1 MANTDPRYYYFN
13 KTLSFSDT
21 GDWYMKGNIECNG
34 VRYDQIR
41 FSSNFVVYES
51 FDNEGMPDVTTE
63 VYNNGKW
70 VNEIYRYVYVPDI
83 TGGDVP
89 NRILNNAIEST
100 SPVIYKGTFTMK
112 PAVSFSTAYTYN
124 FTFSSGGTGYN
135 EIKTLSSGA
144 VYYYYASGNSD
155 RAYSTH
161 SGWAKSDYRYIS
173 LSGTNSNVC
182 TQPAYTAFM
191 ANVDSFS
198 TIDEPTTYTI
208 EKGTYAATT
217 DARYYYINKT
227 VNLPSIAKG
236 SSFSFS
242 SCGQNFNYIRF
253 SATNGLQYMTNG
265 SSSSETETVVVYTSS
280 DGWINELY
288 RYIYVSNITGQD
300 TPSYLLSNALER
312 IAPILYTGTYT
323 WKNEPTDPY
332 KNILQSNFNITS
344 NGKNYIGINI
354 YGSLDFRY
362 VIAEGNEQ
370 FVYSFEGHDWGTEAF
385 KTFAVE
391 SDALVSAEF
400 YNFLMKN
407 ILNYEGETSYTIE
420 AGTYQARD
428 VLTSVPFPME
438 HFAFSSN
445 GTANIGMEGV
455 ASTYYTLRYY
465 QTEDD
470 YRNAYGQGGWLNQNL
485 KMITV
490 NSSQNVGETFY
501 NWFNANFQKEE
512 DLIEKELTTVD
523 GITLLTSGKYCDKDI
538 KVTPANPENIVA
550 GNIRSGVQILGVTGN
565 YAGEGVTLQ
574 EKTVTPTKSVQ
585 NITPDTNYDGLSKV
599 TVNAIPAEYITP
611 AGTLSITTNG
621 TKDVTQYA
629 NVNVSIPQTGTI
641 RGVWEFQKDG
651 FTMDSVDCDVN
662 FTSNGN
668 QFTSLHNSFDGN
680 ETTMKYDTTTVWS
693 DASGVG
699 WVNESYRTVDFGT
712 EFQTVPKSFIDFI
725 TDFAQ
730 PITPTPVLQ
739 EKTVAPRKTDQ
750 EILPDEG
757 YDGLNKVTVQSVTL
771 DDLSGTDGTEQ
782 MLNPGTGK
790 IVKGGMA
797 ELYRIQARALNLD
810 SKTVTPTTSQQT
822 VTPSSGKDG
831 LSQVTVNAIE
841 TETKEVTPGTS
852 EQIITPTTG
861 KYLTSVTVGAIQTE
875 TKSATPTK
883 STQTVTPASGK
894 FLSSVTVNPIPS
906 NYIIP
911 TGTKE
916 ITENGTADVTQFAN
930 VNVNVPSPNATVT
943 ENDDGTV
950 DIAITNL

>member
-1 MANTDPRYYYFN
+1 M
-13 KTLSFSDT
+13 
-21 GDWYMKGNIECNG
+21 
-34 VRYDQIR
+34 
-41 FSSNFVVYES
+41 
-51 FDNEGMPDVTTE
+51 
-63 VYNNGKW
+63 
-70 VNEIYRYVYVPDI
+70 
-83 TGGDVP
+83 
-89 NRILNNAIEST
+89 
-100 SPVIYKGTFTMK
+100 
-112 PAVSFSTAYTYN
+112 
-124 FTFSSGGTGYN
+124 
-135 EIKTLSSGA
+135 
-144 VYYYYASGNSD
+144 
-155 RAYSTH
+155 
-161 SGWAKSDYRYIS
+161 
-173 LSGTNSNVC
+173 
-182 TQPAYTAFM
+182 
-191 ANVDSFS
+191 
-198 TIDEPTTYTI
+198 
-208 EKGTYAATT
+208 ATT

-300 TPSYLLSNALER
+300 TPSYLLSNAVETA
-312 IAPILYTGTYT
+312 APVLYAGTYT
-323 WKNEPTDPY
+323 WYDSLELWGTPSSYFDM
-332 KNILQSNFNITS
+332 SVEFTS
-344 NGKNYIGINI
+344 NGQKFTAFGAN
-354 YGSLDFRY
+354 STQLRY
-362 VIAEGNEQ
+362 RYPGNKLYTY
-370 FVYSFEGHDWGTEAF
+370 VYSFTTEKWADAAYKKITLGHDTAIVPDF
-385 KTFAVE
+385 FYSILKNFAYF
-391 SDALVSAEF
+391 AT
-400 YNFLMKN
+400 N
-407 ILNYEGETSYTIE
+407 ETPPSTTYTIE
-420 AGTYQARD
+420 AGEYRGIDSPTFPDSNLDQEMTFQANNITYQEMRIRPARNNIIYWD
-428 VLTSVPFPME
+428 EALEYGYTAYNGAWQENSADIYLHENTTV
-438 HFAFSSN
+438 SSN
-445 GTANIGMEGV
+445 
-455 ASTYYTLRYY
+455 
-465 QTEDD
+465 
-470 YRNAYGQGGWLNQNL
+470 
-485 KMITV
+485 
-490 NSSQNVGETFY
+490 FY
-501 NWFNANFQKEE
+501 NWFTANFQKEE

-629 NVNVSIPQTGTI
+629 NVNVNVSAP
-641 RGVWEFQKDG
+641 E
-651 FTMDSVDCDVN
+651 
-662 FTSNGN
+662 
-668 QFTSLHNSFDGN
+668 
-680 ETTMKYDTTTVWS
+680 
-693 DASGVG
+693 
-699 WVNESYRTVDFGT
+699 
-712 EFQTVPKSFIDFI
+712 
-725 TDFAQ
+725 
-730 PITPTPVLQ
+730 PTLQ
-739 EKTVAPRKTDQ
+739 EKTVAPGKTDQ

-883 STQTVTPASGK
+883 STQTITPASGK

>member
-323 WKNEPTDPY
+323 WVNKPSAFTSNSSFYFTFVSDDVDYQQILFTSDGDIEYKDLMDGIEIVYNPENGWGKNEWKEIYINGEVPNVNVTFYNNFLSNIASFSTVNEPT
-332 KNILQSNFNITS
+332 T
-344 NGKNYIGINI
+344 
-354 YGSLDFRY
+354 
-362 VIAEGNEQ
+362 
-370 FVYSFEGHDWGTEAF
+370 
-385 KTFAVE
+385 
-391 SDALVSAEF
+391 
-400 YNFLMKN
+400 
-407 ILNYEGETSYTIE
+407 YTIE
-420 AGTYQARD
+420 EGEYRGIDSPTFPDSNLDQEMTFQANNITYQEIRIRPARNNIIYWD
-428 VLTSVPFPME
+428 KALEYGYTAYNGAWQENSADIYLHENTTV
-438 HFAFSSN
+438 SSN
-445 GTANIGMEGV
+445 
-455 ASTYYTLRYY
+455 
-465 QTEDD
+465 
-470 YRNAYGQGGWLNQNL
+470 
-485 KMITV
+485 
-490 NSSQNVGETFY
+490 FY
-501 NWFNANFQKEE
+501 NWFTANFQKEE

-629 NVNVSIPQTGTI
+629 NVNVNVSAP
-641 RGVWEFQKDG
+641 E
-651 FTMDSVDCDVN
+651 
-662 FTSNGN
+662 
-668 QFTSLHNSFDGN
+668 
-680 ETTMKYDTTTVWS
+680 
-693 DASGVG
+693 
-699 WVNESYRTVDFGT
+699 
-712 EFQTVPKSFIDFI
+712 
-725 TDFAQ
+725 
-730 PITPTPVLQ
+730 PTLQ
-739 EKTVAPRKTDQ
+739 EKTVAPGKTDQ

-883 STQTVTPASGK
+883 STQTITPASGK

>member
-1 MANTDPRYYYFN
+1 M
-13 KTLSFSDT
+13 
-21 GDWYMKGNIECNG
+21 
-34 VRYDQIR
+34 
-41 FSSNFVVYES
+41 
-51 FDNEGMPDVTTE
+51 
-63 VYNNGKW
+63 
-70 VNEIYRYVYVPDI
+70 
-83 TGGDVP
+83 
-89 NRILNNAIEST
+89 
-100 SPVIYKGTFTMK
+100 
-112 PAVSFSTAYTYN
+112 
-124 FTFSSGGTGYN
+124 
-135 EIKTLSSGA
+135 
-144 VYYYYASGNSD
+144 
-155 RAYSTH
+155 
-161 SGWAKSDYRYIS
+161 
-173 LSGTNSNVC
+173 
-182 TQPAYTAFM
+182 
-191 ANVDSFS
+191 
-198 TIDEPTTYTI
+198 
-208 EKGTYAATT
+208 ATT

-300 TPSYLLSNALER
+300 TPSYLLSNAVETTT
-312 IAPILYTGTYT
+312 PVLYAGTYT
-323 WKNEPTDPY
+323 WNNSLELWGTPSNYYD
-332 KNILQSNFNITS
+332 ILVEFTS
-344 NGKNYIGINI
+344 NDQKFTAFGAN
-354 YGSLDFRY
+354 STQLRY
-362 VIAEGNEQ
+362 RHSGTKLYTY
-370 FVYSFEGHDWGTEAF
+370 VYSFTTEEWSNAAYKKITLSLDTKITPDFFYSIF
-385 KTFAVE
+385 KNFAYF
-391 SDALVSAEF
+391 AT
-400 YNFLMKN
+400 N
-407 ILNYEGETSYTIE
+407 ETPPSTTYTIE
-420 AGTYQARD
+420 AGEYKGIDSPTFPDSNLDQEMTFQANNITYQEMRIRPARD
-428 VLTSVPFPME
+428 NIIYWDEALEYGYTAYNGAWQENSADIYLHENTTV
-438 HFAFSSN
+438 SSN
-445 GTANIGMEGV
+445 
-455 ASTYYTLRYY
+455 
-465 QTEDD
+465 
-470 YRNAYGQGGWLNQNL
+470 
-485 KMITV
+485 
-490 NSSQNVGETFY
+490 FY
-501 NWFNANFQKEE
+501 NWFTANFQKEE

-574 EKTVTPTKSVQ
+574 EKTVNPTTSVQNVTPDANYDGLSKVIVNAIQTQTKSATPTKEAQNITPNSGKFLSSVSVASIPEEYIIPAGEISITQNGSVSVKNFETANVNVAAPEPALQEKTVTPTKSVQ

-629 NVNVSIPQTGTI
+629 NVNVNVSAP
-641 RGVWEFQKDG
+641 E
-651 FTMDSVDCDVN
+651 
-662 FTSNGN
+662 
-668 QFTSLHNSFDGN
+668 
-680 ETTMKYDTTTVWS
+680 
-693 DASGVG
+693 
-699 WVNESYRTVDFGT
+699 
-712 EFQTVPKSFIDFI
+712 
-725 TDFAQ
+725 
-730 PITPTPVLQ
+730 PTLQ
-739 EKTVAPRKTDQ
+739 EKTVAPGKTDQ

-883 STQTVTPASGK
+883 STQTITPASGK

-950 DIAITNL
+950 DIAINNL

>member
-1 MANTDPRYYYFN
+1 MAPDPTSFYCVFP
-13 KTLSFSDT
+13 TLVNYDFSGSFTCSFSSA
-21 GDWYMKGNIECNG
+21 GKEYGNL
-34 VRYDQIR
+34 RFYDAGI
-41 FSSNFVVYES
+41 VYET
-51 FDNEGMPDVTTE
+51 FDDEGMPLVVDE
-63 VYNNGKW
+63 VYTK
-70 VNEIYRYVYVPDI
+70 E
-83 TGGDVP
+83 
-89 NRILNNAIEST
+89 
-100 SPVIYKGTFTMK
+100 
-112 PAVSFSTAYTYN
+112 
-124 FTFSSGGTGYN
+124 
-135 EIKTLSSGA
+135 
-144 VYYYYASGNSD
+144 
-155 RAYSTH
+155 
-161 SGWAKSDYRYIS
+161 SGW
-173 LSGTNSNVC
+173 
-182 TQPAYTAFM
+182 
-191 ANVDSFS
+191 
-198 TIDEPTTYTI
+198 IDET
-208 EKGTYAATT
+208 
-217 DARYYYINKT
+217 
-227 VNLPSIAKG
+227 
-236 SSFSFS
+236 
-242 SCGQNFNYIRF
+242 
-253 SATNGLQYMTNG
+253 
-265 SSSSETETVVVYTSS
+265 
-280 DGWINELY
+280 Y
-288 RYIYVSNITGQD
+288 RYIYVSNTNNTQIYQTLFGYGNVTTTPEIKDSWQWNETLPYASSSFSEMFFFHSNNKSCEEMRIKDDFDTLYYTPLGAARTLVYQEGTGWVNQSYRIFSPD
-300 TPSYLLSNALER
+300 TSP
-312 IAPILYTGTYT
+312 
-323 WKNEPTDPY
+323 
-332 KNILQSNFNITS
+332 QS
-344 NGKNYIGINI
+344 
-354 YGSLDFRY
+354 
-362 VIAEGNEQ
+362 
-370 FVYSFEGHDWGTEAF
+370 
-385 KTFAVE
+385 
-391 SDALVSAEF
+391 VSSAF
-400 YNFLMKN
+400 YNYLMANAKV
-407 ILNYEGETSYTIE
+407 YVTSE
-420 AGTYQARD
+420 
-428 VLTSVPFPME
+428 
-438 HFAFSSN
+438 
-445 GTANIGMEGV
+445 
-455 ASTYYTLRYY
+455 ST
-465 QTEDD
+465 
-470 YRNAYGQGGWLNQNL
+470 
-485 KMITV
+485 
-490 NSSQNVGETFY
+490 
-501 NWFNANFQKEE
+501 
-512 DLIEKELTTVD
+512 LIEKELTTVD
-523 GITLLTSGKYCDKDI
+523 GITLLTSGKYCEKDI

-611 AGTLSITTNG
+611 EGTLSITTNG

-662 FTSNGN
+662 FTSNGK

-739 EKTVAPRKTDQ
+739 EKTVAPGKTDQ
-750 EILPDEG
+750 EIVPDEG

-883 STQTVTPASGK
+883 STQTITPASGK

>member
-100 SPVIYKGTFTMK
+100 SPVIYKGTYTWNDTIATYGVADISIDFISYHDTSYDMMRFTTTNLRYR
-112 PAVSFSTAYTYN
+112 STVTDITDTIY
-124 FTFSSGGTGYN
+124 TFSSNTWNKINGKNIEIGTDISPSSAFY
-135 EIKTLSSGA
+135 TYLLSNFSSFVSA
-144 VYYYYASGNSD
+144 AE
-155 RAYSTH
+155 
-161 SGWAKSDYRYIS
+161 
-173 LSGTNSNVC
+173 
-182 TQPAYTAFM
+182 PA
-191 ANVDSFS
+191 
-198 TIDEPTTYTI
+198 TYTI
-208 EKGTYAATT
+208 EEGEYKG
-217 DARYYYINKT
+217 INT
-227 VNLPSIAKG
+227 PTFPESDIN
-236 SSFSFS
+236 
-242 SCGQNFNYIRF
+242 QE
-253 SATNGLQYMTNG
+253 MTFQAN
-265 SSSSETETVVVYTSS
+265 
-280 DGWINELY
+280 
-288 RYIYVSNITGQD
+288 NITYQEMRIRPARD
-300 TPSYLLSNALER
+300 NIIYWDEALEYG
-312 IAPILYTGTYT
+312 YTAY
-323 WKNEPTDPY
+323 
-332 KNILQSNFNITS
+332 
-344 NGKNYIGINI
+344 NGAWQENSADI
-354 YGSLDFRY
+354 YLHENTT
-362 VIAEGNEQ
+362 V
-370 FVYSFEGHDWGTEAF
+370 
-385 KTFAVE
+385 
-391 SDALVSAEF
+391 
-400 YNFLMKN
+400 
-407 ILNYEGETSYTIE
+407 
-420 AGTYQARD
+420 
-428 VLTSVPFPME
+428 
-438 HFAFSSN
+438 SSN
-445 GTANIGMEGV
+445 
-455 ASTYYTLRYY
+455 
-465 QTEDD
+465 
-470 YRNAYGQGGWLNQNL
+470 
-485 KMITV
+485 
-490 NSSQNVGETFY
+490 FY
-501 NWFNANFQKEE
+501 NWFTANFQKEE

-574 EKTVTPTKSVQ
+574 EKTVNPTTSVQNVTPDANYDGLSKVIVNAIQTQTKSATPTKEAQNITPDSGKFLSSVSVASIPEEYIIPAGEISITQNGSVSVKNFETANVNVAAPEPALQEKTVTPTKSVQ

-629 NVNVSIPQTGTI
+629 NVNVNVSAP
-641 RGVWEFQKDG
+641 E
-651 FTMDSVDCDVN
+651 
-662 FTSNGN
+662 
-668 QFTSLHNSFDGN
+668 
-680 ETTMKYDTTTVWS
+680 
-693 DASGVG
+693 
-699 WVNESYRTVDFGT
+699 
-712 EFQTVPKSFIDFI
+712 
-725 TDFAQ
+725 
-730 PITPTPVLQ
+730 PTLQ
-739 EKTVAPRKTDQ
+739 EKTVAPGKTDQ

-883 STQTVTPASGK
+883 STQTITPASGK

-950 DIAITNL
+950 DIAINNL

>member
-100 SPVIYKGTFTMK
+100 SPVIYKGTYTWNDTIATYGVADISIDFISYHDTSYDMMKFTTTNLRYR
-112 PAVSFSTAYTYN
+112 STVTDITDTIY
-124 FTFSSGGTGYN
+124 TFSSNTWNNINGKNIEIGTDISPSSAFY
-135 EIKTLSSGA
+135 TYLLSNFSSFVSA
-144 VYYYYASGNSD
+144 AE
-155 RAYSTH
+155 
-161 SGWAKSDYRYIS
+161 
-173 LSGTNSNVC
+173 
-182 TQPAYTAFM
+182 PA
-191 ANVDSFS
+191 
-198 TIDEPTTYTI
+198 TYTI
-208 EKGTYAATT
+208 EEGEYKG
-217 DARYYYINKT
+217 INT
-227 VNLPSIAKG
+227 PTFPESDIN
-236 SSFSFS
+236 
-242 SCGQNFNYIRF
+242 QE
-253 SATNGLQYMTNG
+253 MTFQAN
-265 SSSSETETVVVYTSS
+265 
-280 DGWINELY
+280 
-288 RYIYVSNITGQD
+288 NITYQEMRIRPARD
-300 TPSYLLSNALER
+300 NIIYWDEALEYG
-312 IAPILYTGTYT
+312 YTAY
-323 WKNEPTDPY
+323 
-332 KNILQSNFNITS
+332 
-344 NGKNYIGINI
+344 NGAWQENSADI
-354 YGSLDFRY
+354 YLHENTT
-362 VIAEGNEQ
+362 V
-370 FVYSFEGHDWGTEAF
+370 
-385 KTFAVE
+385 
-391 SDALVSAEF
+391 
-400 YNFLMKN
+400 
-407 ILNYEGETSYTIE
+407 
-420 AGTYQARD
+420 
-428 VLTSVPFPME
+428 
-438 HFAFSSN
+438 SSN
-445 GTANIGMEGV
+445 
-455 ASTYYTLRYY
+455 
-465 QTEDD
+465 
-470 YRNAYGQGGWLNQNL
+470 
-485 KMITV
+485 
-490 NSSQNVGETFY
+490 FY
-501 NWFNANFQKEE
+501 NWFTANFQKEE

-523 GITLLTSGKYCDKDI
+523 GITLLTSGKYCEKDI

-565 YAGEGVTLQ
+565 YAGEGVTLQEKTVNPTTSVQNVTPDANYDGLSKVIVSAIQTQTKSATPTKGAQNITPDSGKFLSSVSVAPIPEEYIIPAGEISITQNGSVSVKNYETANVNVAAPEPALQ

-883 STQTVTPASGK
+883 STQTITPASGK

>member
-112 PAVSFSTAYTYN
+112 PAVSFSATYTYD

-155 RAYSTH
+155 RAYSTS

-208 EKGTYAATT
+208 EAGEYKG
-217 DARYYYINKT
+217 INT
-227 VNLPSIAKG
+227 PT
-236 SSFSFS
+236 FP
-242 SCGQNFNYIRF
+242 
-253 SATNGLQYMTNG
+253 
-265 SSSSETETVVVYTSS
+265 E
-280 DGWINELY
+280 
-288 RYIYVSNITGQD
+288 SNINQEMTFQANNI
-300 TPSYLLSNALER
+300 TYQEMRIRPASNNIIYWDEALEYG
-312 IAPILYTGTYT
+312 YTAY
-323 WKNEPTDPY
+323 
-332 KNILQSNFNITS
+332 
-344 NGKNYIGINI
+344 NGAWQGNSADI
-354 YGSLDFRY
+354 YLHENTT
-362 VIAEGNEQ
+362 V
-370 FVYSFEGHDWGTEAF
+370 
-385 KTFAVE
+385 
-391 SDALVSAEF
+391 
-400 YNFLMKN
+400 
-407 ILNYEGETSYTIE
+407 
-420 AGTYQARD
+420 
-428 VLTSVPFPME
+428 
-438 HFAFSSN
+438 SSN
-445 GTANIGMEGV
+445 
-455 ASTYYTLRYY
+455 
-465 QTEDD
+465 
-470 YRNAYGQGGWLNQNL
+470 
-485 KMITV
+485 
-490 NSSQNVGETFY
+490 FY
-501 NWFNANFQKEE
+501 NWFTANFQKEE

-523 GITLLTSGKYCDKDI
+523 GITLLTSGKYCEKDI

-883 STQTVTPASGK
+883 STQTITPASGK

>member
-100 SPVIYKGTFTMK
+100 SPVIYKGTYTWNDTIVTYGVADISIDFISYHDTSYDMMRFTTTNLRYR
-112 PAVSFSTAYTYN
+112 STVTDITDTIY
-124 FTFSSGGTGYN
+124 TFSSNTWNNINGKN
-135 EIKTLSSGA
+135 IEIGADISPSSA
-144 VYYYYASGNSD
+144 F
-155 RAYSTH
+155 
-161 SGWAKSDYRYIS
+161 
-173 LSGTNSNVC
+173 
-182 TQPAYTAFM
+182 YT
-191 ANVDSFS
+191 
-198 TIDEPTTYTI
+198 
-208 EKGTYAATT
+208 
-217 DARYYYINKT
+217 
-227 VNLPSIAKG
+227 
-236 SSFSFS
+236 
-242 SCGQNFNYIRF
+242 
-253 SATNGLQYMTNG
+253 
-265 SSSSETETVVVYTSS
+265 
-280 DGWINELY
+280 
-288 RYIYVSNITGQD
+288 
-300 TPSYLLSNALER
+300 YLLSNFSSFVPTA
-312 IAPILYTGTYT
+312 
-323 WKNEPTDPY
+323 EPT
-332 KNILQSNFNITS
+332 T
-344 NGKNYIGINI
+344 
-354 YGSLDFRY
+354 
-362 VIAEGNEQ
+362 
-370 FVYSFEGHDWGTEAF
+370 
-385 KTFAVE
+385 
-391 SDALVSAEF
+391 
-400 YNFLMKN
+400 
-407 ILNYEGETSYTIE
+407 YTIE
-420 AGTYQARD
+420 AGTYQAKE
-428 VLTSVPFPME
+428 VLGATSNFTISLNFTSNGRSFSRMNTSGITRAPETTFNYDSTSVYF
-438 HFAFSSN
+438 
-445 GTANIGMEGV
+445 TD
-455 ASTYYTLRYY
+455 TKT
-465 QTEDD
+465 
-470 YRNAYGQGGWLNQNL
+470 WLNNNYRVIEIETTQ
-485 KMITV
+485 TV
-490 NSSQNVGETFY
+490 TDESFY
-501 NWFNANFQKEE
+501 NWFTANYLPKEE
-512 DLIEKELTTVD
+512 DLIEKELTTVE
-523 GITLLTSGKYCDKDI
+523 GIKLLTSGKYCEKDI

-565 YAGEGVTLQ
+565 YAGEGVTLQEKTVNPTTSVQNVTPDANYDGLSKVIVSAIQTQTKSATPTKGAQNITPDSGKFLSSVSVASIPEEYIIPAGEISITQNGSVSVKNFETANVNVAAPEPALQ

-883 STQTVTPASGK
+883 STQTITPASGK

>member
-208 EKGTYAATT
+208 EEGEYRGIDSPTFP
-217 DARYYYINKT
+217 DS
-227 VNLPSIAKG
+227 NLD
-236 SSFSFS
+236 
-242 SCGQNFNYIRF
+242 QE
-253 SATNGLQYMTNG
+253 MTFQAN
-265 SSSSETETVVVYTSS
+265 
-280 DGWINELY
+280 
-288 RYIYVSNITGQD
+288 NITYQEIRIRPARNNIIYWD
-300 TPSYLLSNALER
+300 EALEYG
-312 IAPILYTGTYT
+312 YTAY
-323 WKNEPTDPY
+323 
-332 KNILQSNFNITS
+332 
-344 NGKNYIGINI
+344 NGAWQENSADI
-354 YGSLDFRY
+354 YLHENTT
-362 VIAEGNEQ
+362 V
-370 FVYSFEGHDWGTEAF
+370 
-385 KTFAVE
+385 
-391 SDALVSAEF
+391 
-400 YNFLMKN
+400 
-407 ILNYEGETSYTIE
+407 
-420 AGTYQARD
+420 
-428 VLTSVPFPME
+428 
-438 HFAFSSN
+438 SSN
-445 GTANIGMEGV
+445 
-455 ASTYYTLRYY
+455 
-465 QTEDD
+465 
-470 YRNAYGQGGWLNQNL
+470 
-485 KMITV
+485 
-490 NSSQNVGETFY
+490 FY
-501 NWFNANFQKEE
+501 NWFTANFQKEE

-574 EKTVTPTKSVQ
+574 EKTVNPTTSVQNVTPDANYDGLSKVIVSAIQTQTKSATPTKGAQNITPDSGKFLSSVSVAPIPEEYIIPAGEISITQNGSVSVKNFETANVNVAAPEPALQEKTVTPTKSVQ

-629 NVNVSIPQTGTI
+629 NVNVNVSAP
-641 RGVWEFQKDG
+641 E
-651 FTMDSVDCDVN
+651 
-662 FTSNGN
+662 
-668 QFTSLHNSFDGN
+668 
-680 ETTMKYDTTTVWS
+680 
-693 DASGVG
+693 
-699 WVNESYRTVDFGT
+699 
-712 EFQTVPKSFIDFI
+712 
-725 TDFAQ
+725 
-730 PITPTPVLQ
+730 PTLQ
-739 EKTVAPRKTDQ
+739 EKTVAPGKTDQ

-883 STQTVTPASGK
+883 STQTITPASGK

>member
-100 SPVIYKGTFTMK
+100 SPVMYKGTFTMK
-112 PAVSFSTAYTYN
+112 TAVSFSTAYTYD

-135 EIKTLSSGA
+135 EMKTLSSGA

-155 RAYSTH
+155 RAYSTS

-191 ANVDSFS
+191 TNVDSFS

-208 EKGTYAATT
+208 E
-217 DARYYYINKT
+217 
-227 VNLPSIAKG
+227 
-236 SSFSFS
+236 
-242 SCGQNFNYIRF
+242 
-253 SATNGLQYMTNG
+253 
-265 SSSSETETVVVYTSS
+265 
-280 DGWINELY
+280 
-288 RYIYVSNITGQD
+288 
-300 TPSYLLSNALER
+300 
-312 IAPILYTGTYT
+312 
-323 WKNEPTDPY
+323 
-332 KNILQSNFNITS
+332 
-344 NGKNYIGINI
+344 
-354 YGSLDFRY
+354 
-362 VIAEGNEQ
+362 
-370 FVYSFEGHDWGTEAF
+370 
-385 KTFAVE
+385 
-391 SDALVSAEF
+391 
-400 YNFLMKN
+400 
-407 ILNYEGETSYTIE
+407 
-420 AGTYQARD
+420 AGTYQANEILGATSNFTISLNFTSNGQSFSRMSTSGITRTPD
-428 VLTSVPFPME
+428 TTFNYDSTSVYF
-438 HFAFSSN
+438 
-445 GTANIGMEGV
+445 TD
-455 ASTYYTLRYY
+455 TKT
-465 QTEDD
+465 
-470 YRNAYGQGGWLNQNL
+470 WLNNNYRVIEIETTQ
-485 KMITV
+485 TV
-490 NSSQNVGETFY
+490 TDESFY
-501 NWFNANFQKEE
+501 NWFTANYLPKEE
-512 DLIEKELTTVD
+512 DLIEKELTTVE
-523 GITLLTSGKYCDKDI
+523 GIKLLTAGKYCKKDI

-574 EKTVTPTKSVQ
+574 EKTVNPTTSVQNVTPDANYDGLSKVIVSAIQTQTKSATPTKGAQNITPDSGKFLSSVSVAPIPEEYIIPAGEISITQNGSVSVKNYETANVNVAAPEPALQEKTVTPTKSVQ

-611 AGTLSITTNG
+611 AGTLRITTNG

-641 RGVWEFQKDG
+641 RGVWEFQEDG

-662 FTSNGN
+662 FTSNGK

-693 DASGVG
+693 DASGAG

-739 EKTVAPRKTDQ
+739 EKTVAPGKTDQ

-883 STQTVTPASGK
+883 STQTITPASGK

>member
-1 MANTDPRYYYFN
+1 M
-13 KTLSFSDT
+13 
-21 GDWYMKGNIECNG
+21 
-34 VRYDQIR
+34 
-41 FSSNFVVYES
+41 
-51 FDNEGMPDVTTE
+51 
-63 VYNNGKW
+63 
-70 VNEIYRYVYVPDI
+70 
-83 TGGDVP
+83 
-89 NRILNNAIEST
+89 
-100 SPVIYKGTFTMK
+100 
-112 PAVSFSTAYTYN
+112 
-124 FTFSSGGTGYN
+124 
-135 EIKTLSSGA
+135 
-144 VYYYYASGNSD
+144 
-155 RAYSTH
+155 
-161 SGWAKSDYRYIS
+161 
-173 LSGTNSNVC
+173 
-182 TQPAYTAFM
+182 
-191 ANVDSFS
+191 
-198 TIDEPTTYTI
+198 
-208 EKGTYAATT
+208 ATT

-323 WKNEPTDPY
+323 WVNKPSAFTSNSSFYFTFVSDDVDYQQILFTSDGDIEYKDLMDGIEIVYNPENGWGKNEWKEIYINGEVPNVNVTFYNNFLSNIASFSTVNEPT
-332 KNILQSNFNITS
+332 T
-344 NGKNYIGINI
+344 
-354 YGSLDFRY
+354 
-362 VIAEGNEQ
+362 
-370 FVYSFEGHDWGTEAF
+370 
-385 KTFAVE
+385 
-391 SDALVSAEF
+391 
-400 YNFLMKN
+400 
-407 ILNYEGETSYTIE
+407 YTIE
-420 AGTYQARD
+420 EGEYRGIDSPTFPDSNLDQEMTFQANNITYQEMRIRPARNNIIYWD
-428 VLTSVPFPME
+428 EALEYGYTAYNGAWQENSADIYLHENTTV
-438 HFAFSSN
+438 SSN
-445 GTANIGMEGV
+445 
-455 ASTYYTLRYY
+455 
-465 QTEDD
+465 
-470 YRNAYGQGGWLNQNL
+470 
-485 KMITV
+485 
-490 NSSQNVGETFY
+490 FY
-501 NWFNANFQKEE
+501 NWFTANFQKEE

-574 EKTVTPTKSVQ
+574 EKTVNPTTSVQNVTPDANYDGLSKVTVNAIQTQTKSATPTKEAQNITPDSGKFLSSVSVASIPEEYIIPAGEISITQNGSVSVKNYETANVNVAAPEPALQEKTVTPTKSVQ

-629 NVNVSIPQTGTI
+629 NVNVNVSAP
-641 RGVWEFQKDG
+641 E
-651 FTMDSVDCDVN
+651 
-662 FTSNGN
+662 
-668 QFTSLHNSFDGN
+668 
-680 ETTMKYDTTTVWS
+680 
-693 DASGVG
+693 
-699 WVNESYRTVDFGT
+699 
-712 EFQTVPKSFIDFI
+712 
-725 TDFAQ
+725 
-730 PITPTPVLQ
+730 PTLQ
-739 EKTVAPRKTDQ
+739 EKTVAPGKTDQ

-883 STQTVTPASGK
+883 STQTITPASGK

-950 DIAITNL
+950 DIAINNL

>member
-100 SPVIYKGTFTMK
+100 SPVIYKGTYTWNDTIATYRVADISIDFISYHDTNYDMMKFTITNLQYRNT
-112 PAVSFSTAYTYN
+112 VTDITDTIY
-124 FTFSSGGTGYN
+124 TFSSNTWNNIYGKN
-135 EIKTLSSGA
+135 IEIDTDFSPSSA
-144 VYYYYASGNSD
+144 F
-155 RAYSTH
+155 
-161 SGWAKSDYRYIS
+161 
-173 LSGTNSNVC
+173 
-182 TQPAYTAFM
+182 YT
-191 ANVDSFS
+191 
-198 TIDEPTTYTI
+198 
-208 EKGTYAATT
+208 
-217 DARYYYINKT
+217 
-227 VNLPSIAKG
+227 
-236 SSFSFS
+236 
-242 SCGQNFNYIRF
+242 
-253 SATNGLQYMTNG
+253 
-265 SSSSETETVVVYTSS
+265 
-280 DGWINELY
+280 
-288 RYIYVSNITGQD
+288 
-300 TPSYLLSNALER
+300 YLLSNF
-312 IAPILYTGTYT
+312 
-323 WKNEPTDPY
+323 
-332 KNILQSNFNITS
+332 S
-344 NGKNYIGINI
+344 
-354 YGSLDFRY
+354 
-362 VIAEGNEQ
+362 
-370 FVYSFEGHDWGTEAF
+370 SF
-385 KTFAVE
+385 
-391 SDALVSAEF
+391 VSAAEPA
-400 YNFLMKN
+400 
-407 ILNYEGETSYTIE
+407 TYTIE
-420 AGTYQARD
+420 AGEYKGINTSTFPESDINQEMTFQANNITYQEMRIRPARD
-428 VLTSVPFPME
+428 NIIYWDEALEYGYTAYNGAWQENSADIYLHENTTV
-438 HFAFSSN
+438 SSN
-445 GTANIGMEGV
+445 
-455 ASTYYTLRYY
+455 
-465 QTEDD
+465 
-470 YRNAYGQGGWLNQNL
+470 
-485 KMITV
+485 
-490 NSSQNVGETFY
+490 FY
-501 NWFNANFQKEE
+501 NWFTANFQKE

-538 KVTPANPENIVA
+538 KVTPANPENIIA
-550 GNIRSGVQILGVTGN
+550 GNIRSGVEILGVTGN
-565 YAGEGVTLQ
+565 YAGEGVTLQEKTVNPTTSVQNVTPDANYDGLSKVIVSAIQTQTKSAMPTKGAQNITPDSGKFLSSVSVAPIPEEYIIPAGETSITQNGSVSVKNYETANVNVAAPEPALQ

-883 STQTVTPASGK
+883 STQTITPASGK

>member
-208 EKGTYAATT
+208 EEGEYRGIDSPTFP
-217 DARYYYINKT
+217 DS
-227 VNLPSIAKG
+227 NLD
-236 SSFSFS
+236 
-242 SCGQNFNYIRF
+242 QE
-253 SATNGLQYMTNG
+253 MTFQAN
-265 SSSSETETVVVYTSS
+265 
-280 DGWINELY
+280 
-288 RYIYVSNITGQD
+288 NITYQEIRIRPARNNIIYWD
-300 TPSYLLSNALER
+300 KALEYG
-312 IAPILYTGTYT
+312 YTAY
-323 WKNEPTDPY
+323 
-332 KNILQSNFNITS
+332 
-344 NGKNYIGINI
+344 NGAWQENSADI
-354 YGSLDFRY
+354 YLHENTT
-362 VIAEGNEQ
+362 V
-370 FVYSFEGHDWGTEAF
+370 
-385 KTFAVE
+385 
-391 SDALVSAEF
+391 
-400 YNFLMKN
+400 
-407 ILNYEGETSYTIE
+407 
-420 AGTYQARD
+420 
-428 VLTSVPFPME
+428 
-438 HFAFSSN
+438 SSN
-445 GTANIGMEGV
+445 
-455 ASTYYTLRYY
+455 
-465 QTEDD
+465 
-470 YRNAYGQGGWLNQNL
+470 
-485 KMITV
+485 
-490 NSSQNVGETFY
+490 FY
-501 NWFNANFQKEE
+501 NWFTANFQKEE

-550 GNIRSGVQILGVTGN
+550 GNIRSGVQILGITGN

-629 NVNVSIPQTGTI
+629 NVNVNVSAP
-641 RGVWEFQKDG
+641 E
-651 FTMDSVDCDVN
+651 
-662 FTSNGN
+662 
-668 QFTSLHNSFDGN
+668 
-680 ETTMKYDTTTVWS
+680 
-693 DASGVG
+693 
-699 WVNESYRTVDFGT
+699 
-712 EFQTVPKSFIDFI
+712 
-725 TDFAQ
+725 
-730 PITPTPVLQ
+730 PTLQ
-739 EKTVAPRKTDQ
+739 EKTVAPGKTDQ

-883 STQTVTPASGK
+883 STQTITPASGK

>member
-100 SPVIYKGTFTMK
+100 SPVIYKGTYTWNDTIATYGVADISIDFISYHDTSYDMMKFTITNLQYR
-112 PAVSFSTAYTYN
+112 STVTDITDTIY
-124 FTFSSGGTGYN
+124 TFSSNTWNNINGKNIEIGTDISPSSAFY
-135 EIKTLSSGA
+135 TYLLSNFSSFVSA
-144 VYYYYASGNSD
+144 AE
-155 RAYSTH
+155 
-161 SGWAKSDYRYIS
+161 
-173 LSGTNSNVC
+173 
-182 TQPAYTAFM
+182 PA
-191 ANVDSFS
+191 
-198 TIDEPTTYTI
+198 TYTI
-208 EKGTYAATT
+208 EEGEYKG
-217 DARYYYINKT
+217 INT
-227 VNLPSIAKG
+227 PTFPESDIN
-236 SSFSFS
+236 
-242 SCGQNFNYIRF
+242 QE
-253 SATNGLQYMTNG
+253 MTFQAN
-265 SSSSETETVVVYTSS
+265 
-280 DGWINELY
+280 
-288 RYIYVSNITGQD
+288 NITYQEMRIRPARD
-300 TPSYLLSNALER
+300 NIIYWDEALEYG
-312 IAPILYTGTYT
+312 YTAY
-323 WKNEPTDPY
+323 
-332 KNILQSNFNITS
+332 
-344 NGKNYIGINI
+344 NGAWQENSADI
-354 YGSLDFRY
+354 YLHENTT
-362 VIAEGNEQ
+362 V
-370 FVYSFEGHDWGTEAF
+370 
-385 KTFAVE
+385 
-391 SDALVSAEF
+391 
-400 YNFLMKN
+400 
-407 ILNYEGETSYTIE
+407 
-420 AGTYQARD
+420 
-428 VLTSVPFPME
+428 
-438 HFAFSSN
+438 SSN
-445 GTANIGMEGV
+445 
-455 ASTYYTLRYY
+455 
-465 QTEDD
+465 
-470 YRNAYGQGGWLNQNL
+470 
-485 KMITV
+485 
-490 NSSQNVGETFY
+490 FY
-501 NWFNANFQKEE
+501 NWFTANFQKEE

-550 GNIRSGVQILGVTGN
+550 RNIRSGVQILGVTGN

-611 AGTLSITTNG
+611 AGTLRITTNG

-730 PITPTPVLQ
+730 PITPKPVLQ
-739 EKTVAPRKTDQ
+739 EKTVAPGKTDQ
-750 EILPDEG
+750 EIVPDEG

-883 STQTVTPASGK
+883 STQTITPASGK

>member
-100 SPVIYKGTFTMK
+100 SPVIYKGTYTWNDTIATYGVADISIDFISYHDTSYDMMRFTTTNLRYR
-112 PAVSFSTAYTYN
+112 STVTDITDTIY
-124 FTFSSGGTGYN
+124 TFSSNTWNNINGKNIEIGTDISPSSAFY
-135 EIKTLSSGA
+135 TYLLSNFSSFVSA
-144 VYYYYASGNSD
+144 AE
-155 RAYSTH
+155 
-161 SGWAKSDYRYIS
+161 
-173 LSGTNSNVC
+173 
-182 TQPAYTAFM
+182 PA
-191 ANVDSFS
+191 
-198 TIDEPTTYTI
+198 TYTI
-208 EKGTYAATT
+208 EEGEYKG
-217 DARYYYINKT
+217 INT
-227 VNLPSIAKG
+227 PTFPESDIN
-236 SSFSFS
+236 
-242 SCGQNFNYIRF
+242 QE
-253 SATNGLQYMTNG
+253 MTFQAN
-265 SSSSETETVVVYTSS
+265 
-280 DGWINELY
+280 
-288 RYIYVSNITGQD
+288 NITYQEMRIRPARD
-300 TPSYLLSNALER
+300 NIIYWDEALEYG
-312 IAPILYTGTYT
+312 YTAY
-323 WKNEPTDPY
+323 
-332 KNILQSNFNITS
+332 
-344 NGKNYIGINI
+344 NGAWQENSADI
-354 YGSLDFRY
+354 YLHENTT
-362 VIAEGNEQ
+362 V
-370 FVYSFEGHDWGTEAF
+370 
-385 KTFAVE
+385 
-391 SDALVSAEF
+391 
-400 YNFLMKN
+400 
-407 ILNYEGETSYTIE
+407 
-420 AGTYQARD
+420 
-428 VLTSVPFPME
+428 
-438 HFAFSSN
+438 SSN
-445 GTANIGMEGV
+445 
-455 ASTYYTLRYY
+455 
-465 QTEDD
+465 
-470 YRNAYGQGGWLNQNL
+470 
-485 KMITV
+485 
-490 NSSQNVGETFY
+490 FY
-501 NWFNANFQKEE
+501 NWFTANFQKEE

-574 EKTVTPTKSVQ
+574 EKTVNPTTSVQNVTPDANYDGLSKVIVSAIQTQTKSATPTKGAQNITPDSGKFLSSVSVAPIPEEYIIPAGEISITQNGSVSVKNYETANVNVAAPEPALQEKTVTPTKSVQ

-611 AGTLSITTNG
+611 AGTLRITTNG

-739 EKTVAPRKTDQ
+739 EKTVAPGKTDQ

-883 STQTVTPASGK
+883 STQTITPASGK

>member
-89 NRILNNAIEST
+89 NRILNNAIESN
-100 SPVIYKGTFTMK
+100 SPVIYKGTYTWNDTIATYGVADISIDFISYHDTSYDMMKFTITNLQYR
-112 PAVSFSTAYTYN
+112 STVTDITDTIY
-124 FTFSSGGTGYN
+124 TFSSNTWNNIYGKNIEIGTDFSPSSAFY
-135 EIKTLSSGA
+135 TYLLSNFSSFVSA
-144 VYYYYASGNSD
+144 
-155 RAYSTH
+155 TE
-161 SGWAKSDYRYIS
+161 
-173 LSGTNSNVC
+173 
-182 TQPAYTAFM
+182 PA
-191 ANVDSFS
+191 
-198 TIDEPTTYTI
+198 TYTI
-208 EKGTYAATT
+208 EEGEYKG
-217 DARYYYINKT
+217 INT
-227 VNLPSIAKG
+227 P
-236 SSFSFS
+236 
-242 SCGQNFNYIRF
+242 NFPESDIN
-253 SATNGLQYMTNG
+253 QEMTFQAN
-265 SSSSETETVVVYTSS
+265 
-280 DGWINELY
+280 
-288 RYIYVSNITGQD
+288 NITYQEMRIRPARD
-300 TPSYLLSNALER
+300 NIIYWDEALEYG
-312 IAPILYTGTYT
+312 YTAY
-323 WKNEPTDPY
+323 
-332 KNILQSNFNITS
+332 
-344 NGKNYIGINI
+344 NGAWQENSADI
-354 YGSLDFRY
+354 YLHENTT
-362 VIAEGNEQ
+362 V
-370 FVYSFEGHDWGTEAF
+370 
-385 KTFAVE
+385 
-391 SDALVSAEF
+391 
-400 YNFLMKN
+400 
-407 ILNYEGETSYTIE
+407 
-420 AGTYQARD
+420 
-428 VLTSVPFPME
+428 
-438 HFAFSSN
+438 SSN
-445 GTANIGMEGV
+445 
-455 ASTYYTLRYY
+455 
-465 QTEDD
+465 
-470 YRNAYGQGGWLNQNL
+470 
-485 KMITV
+485 
-490 NSSQNVGETFY
+490 FY
-501 NWFNANFQKEE
+501 NWFTANFQKEE

-574 EKTVTPTKSVQ
+574 EKTVNPTTSVQNVTPDANYDGLSKVIVSAIQTQTKSATPTKGAQNITPDSGKFLSSVSVAPIPEEYIIPAGEISITQNGSVSVKNYETANVNVAAPEPALQEKTVTPTKSVQ

-629 NVNVSIPQTGTI
+629 NVNVNVSAP
-641 RGVWEFQKDG
+641 E
-651 FTMDSVDCDVN
+651 
-662 FTSNGN
+662 
-668 QFTSLHNSFDGN
+668 
-680 ETTMKYDTTTVWS
+680 
-693 DASGVG
+693 
-699 WVNESYRTVDFGT
+699 
-712 EFQTVPKSFIDFI
+712 
-725 TDFAQ
+725 
-730 PITPTPVLQ
+730 PTLQ
-739 EKTVAPRKTDQ
+739 EKTVAPGKTDQ

>member
-1 MANTDPRYYYFN
+1 M
-13 KTLSFSDT
+13 
-21 GDWYMKGNIECNG
+21 
-34 VRYDQIR
+34 
-41 FSSNFVVYES
+41 
-51 FDNEGMPDVTTE
+51 
-63 VYNNGKW
+63 
-70 VNEIYRYVYVPDI
+70 
-83 TGGDVP
+83 
-89 NRILNNAIEST
+89 AIEST
-100 SPVIYKGTFTMK
+100 SPVIYKGTYTWNDTIATYRVADISIDFISYHDTNYDMMKFTITNLQYRNT
-112 PAVSFSTAYTYN
+112 VTDITDTIY
-124 FTFSSGGTGYN
+124 TFSSNTWNNIYGKN
-135 EIKTLSSGA
+135 IEIDTDFSPSSA
-144 VYYYYASGNSD
+144 F
-155 RAYSTH
+155 
-161 SGWAKSDYRYIS
+161 
-173 LSGTNSNVC
+173 
-182 TQPAYTAFM
+182 YT
-191 ANVDSFS
+191 
-198 TIDEPTTYTI
+198 
-208 EKGTYAATT
+208 
-217 DARYYYINKT
+217 
-227 VNLPSIAKG
+227 
-236 SSFSFS
+236 
-242 SCGQNFNYIRF
+242 
-253 SATNGLQYMTNG
+253 
-265 SSSSETETVVVYTSS
+265 
-280 DGWINELY
+280 
-288 RYIYVSNITGQD
+288 
-300 TPSYLLSNALER
+300 YLLSNF
-312 IAPILYTGTYT
+312 
-323 WKNEPTDPY
+323 
-332 KNILQSNFNITS
+332 S
-344 NGKNYIGINI
+344 
-354 YGSLDFRY
+354 
-362 VIAEGNEQ
+362 
-370 FVYSFEGHDWGTEAF
+370 SF
-385 KTFAVE
+385 
-391 SDALVSAEF
+391 VSAAEPA
-400 YNFLMKN
+400 
-407 ILNYEGETSYTIE
+407 TYTIE
-420 AGTYQARD
+420 AGEYKGINTPTFPESDINQEMTFQANNITYQEMRIRPARD
-428 VLTSVPFPME
+428 NIIYWDEALEYGYTAYNGAWQENSADIYLHENTTV
-438 HFAFSSN
+438 SSN
-445 GTANIGMEGV
+445 
-455 ASTYYTLRYY
+455 
-465 QTEDD
+465 
-470 YRNAYGQGGWLNQNL
+470 
-485 KMITV
+485 
-490 NSSQNVGETFY
+490 FY
-501 NWFNANFQKEE
+501 NWFTANFQKEE

-538 KVTPANPENIVA
+538 KVTPANPENIIA
-550 GNIRSGVQILGVTGN
+550 GNIRSGVEILGVTGN
-565 YAGEGVTLQ
+565 YAGEGVTLQEKTVNPTTSVQNVTPDANYDGLSKVIVSAIQTQTKSAMPTKGAQNITPDSGKFLSSVSVAPIPEEYIIPAGEISITQNGSVSVKNYETANVNVAAPEPALQ

-883 STQTVTPASGK
+883 STQTITPASGK

>member
-100 SPVIYKGTFTMK
+100 SPVIYKGTYTWNDTIATYGVADISIDFISYHDTSYDMMKFTITNLQYR
-112 PAVSFSTAYTYN
+112 STVTDITDTIY
-124 FTFSSGGTGYN
+124 TFSSNTWNNINGKNIEIGTDISPSSAFY
-135 EIKTLSSGA
+135 THLLSNFSSFVSA
-144 VYYYYASGNSD
+144 AE
-155 RAYSTH
+155 
-161 SGWAKSDYRYIS
+161 
-173 LSGTNSNVC
+173 
-182 TQPAYTAFM
+182 PA
-191 ANVDSFS
+191 
-198 TIDEPTTYTI
+198 TYTI
-208 EKGTYAATT
+208 EEGEYKG
-217 DARYYYINKT
+217 INT
-227 VNLPSIAKG
+227 PTFPESDIN
-236 SSFSFS
+236 
-242 SCGQNFNYIRF
+242 QE
-253 SATNGLQYMTNG
+253 MTFQAN
-265 SSSSETETVVVYTSS
+265 
-280 DGWINELY
+280 
-288 RYIYVSNITGQD
+288 NITYQEMRIRPARD
-300 TPSYLLSNALER
+300 NIIYWDEALEYG
-312 IAPILYTGTYT
+312 YTAY
-323 WKNEPTDPY
+323 
-332 KNILQSNFNITS
+332 
-344 NGKNYIGINI
+344 NGAWQENSADI
-354 YGSLDFRY
+354 YLHENTT
-362 VIAEGNEQ
+362 V
-370 FVYSFEGHDWGTEAF
+370 
-385 KTFAVE
+385 
-391 SDALVSAEF
+391 
-400 YNFLMKN
+400 
-407 ILNYEGETSYTIE
+407 
-420 AGTYQARD
+420 
-428 VLTSVPFPME
+428 
-438 HFAFSSN
+438 SSN
-445 GTANIGMEGV
+445 
-455 ASTYYTLRYY
+455 
-465 QTEDD
+465 
-470 YRNAYGQGGWLNQNL
+470 
-485 KMITV
+485 
-490 NSSQNVGETFY
+490 FY
-501 NWFNANFQKEE
+501 NWFTANFQKEE

-574 EKTVTPTKSVQ
+574 EKTVNPTTSVQNVTPDANYDGLSKVIVSAIQTQTKSATPTKGAQNITPDSGKFLSSVSVAPIPEEYIIPAGEISITQNGSVSVKNYETANVNVAAPEPALQEKTVTPTKSVQ

-611 AGTLSITTNG
+611 AGTLRITTNG

-739 EKTVAPRKTDQ
+739 EKTVAPGKTDQ

-883 STQTVTPASGK
+883 STQTITPASGK

>member
-217 DARYYYINKT
+217 E
-227 VNLPSIAKG
+227 
-236 SSFSFS
+236 
-242 SCGQNFNYIRF
+242 Q
-253 SATNGLQYMTNG
+253 AT
-265 SSSSETETVVVYTSS
+265 
-280 DGWINELY
+280 
-288 RYIYVSNITGQD
+288 
-300 TPSYLLSNALER
+300 
-312 IAPILYTGTYT
+312 
-323 WKNEPTDPY
+323 
-332 KNILQSNFNITS
+332 
-344 NGKNYIGINI
+344 
-354 YGSLDFRY
+354 
-362 VIAEGNEQ
+362 
-370 FVYSFEGHDWGTEAF
+370 
-385 KTFAVE
+385 
-391 SDALVSAEF
+391 
-400 YNFLMKN
+400 
-407 ILNYEGETSYTIE
+407 YTIE
-420 AGTYQARD
+420 KGKYKGIDTPTFSGPNINQQMTFQANNITYQEMRIRPARNNIIYWD
-428 VLTSVPFPME
+428 EALEYGYTAYNGAWQENSADIYLHENVT
-438 HFAFSSN
+438 ASS
-445 GTANIGMEGV
+445 
-455 ASTYYTLRYY
+455 S
-465 QTEDD
+465 
-470 YRNAYGQGGWLNQNL
+470 
-485 KMITV
+485 
-490 NSSQNVGETFY
+490 FY
-501 NWFNANFQKEE
+501 NWFTANFQKEE

-574 EKTVTPTKSVQ
+574 EKTVNPTTSVQ
-585 NITPDTNYDGLSKV
+585 NVTPDANYDGLSKV
-599 TVNAIPAEYITP
+599 I
-611 AGTLSITTNG
+611 
-621 TKDVTQYA
+621 
-629 NVNVSIPQTGTI
+629 VS
-641 RGVWEFQKDG
+641 
-651 FTMDSVDCDVN
+651 
-662 FTSNGN
+662 
-668 QFTSLHNSFDGN
+668 
-680 ETTMKYDTTTVWS
+680 
-693 DASGVG
+693 
-699 WVNESYRTVDFGT
+699 
-712 EFQTVPKSFIDFI
+712 
-725 TDFAQ
+725 
-730 PITPTPVLQ
+730 
-739 EKTVAPRKTDQ
+739 
-750 EILPDEG
+750 
-757 YDGLNKVTVQSVTL
+757 
-771 DDLSGTDGTEQ
+771 
-782 MLNPGTGK
+782 
-790 IVKGGMA
+790 
-797 ELYRIQARALNLD
+797 
-810 SKTVTPTTSQQT
+810 
-822 VTPSSGKDG
+822 
-831 LSQVTVNAIE
+831 
-841 TETKEVTPGTS
+841 
-852 EQIITPTTG
+852 
-861 KYLTSVTVGAIQTE
+861 AIQTE

-883 STQTVTPASGK
+883 STQTITPASGK

-950 DIAITNL
+950 DIAINNL

>member
-100 SPVIYKGTFTMK
+100 SPVIYKGTYTWNDTIATYGVADISIDFISYHDTSYDMMRFTTTNLRYR
-112 PAVSFSTAYTYN
+112 STVTDITDTIY
-124 FTFSSGGTGYN
+124 TFSSNTWNNINGKNIEIGTDISPSSAFY
-135 EIKTLSSGA
+135 TYLLSNFSSFVSA
-144 VYYYYASGNSD
+144 AE
-155 RAYSTH
+155 
-161 SGWAKSDYRYIS
+161 
-173 LSGTNSNVC
+173 
-182 TQPAYTAFM
+182 PA
-191 ANVDSFS
+191 
-198 TIDEPTTYTI
+198 TYTI
-208 EKGTYAATT
+208 EEGEYKG
-217 DARYYYINKT
+217 INT
-227 VNLPSIAKG
+227 PTFPESDIN
-236 SSFSFS
+236 
-242 SCGQNFNYIRF
+242 QE
-253 SATNGLQYMTNG
+253 MTFQAN
-265 SSSSETETVVVYTSS
+265 
-280 DGWINELY
+280 
-288 RYIYVSNITGQD
+288 NITYQEMRIRPARD
-300 TPSYLLSNALER
+300 NIIYWDEALEYG
-312 IAPILYTGTYT
+312 YTAY
-323 WKNEPTDPY
+323 
-332 KNILQSNFNITS
+332 
-344 NGKNYIGINI
+344 NGAWQENSADI
-354 YGSLDFRY
+354 YLHENTT
-362 VIAEGNEQ
+362 V
-370 FVYSFEGHDWGTEAF
+370 
-385 KTFAVE
+385 
-391 SDALVSAEF
+391 
-400 YNFLMKN
+400 
-407 ILNYEGETSYTIE
+407 
-420 AGTYQARD
+420 
-428 VLTSVPFPME
+428 
-438 HFAFSSN
+438 SSN
-445 GTANIGMEGV
+445 
-455 ASTYYTLRYY
+455 
-465 QTEDD
+465 
-470 YRNAYGQGGWLNQNL
+470 
-485 KMITV
+485 
-490 NSSQNVGETFY
+490 FY
-501 NWFNANFQKEE
+501 NWFTANFQKEE

-523 GITLLTSGKYCDKDI
+523 GITLLTSGKYCEKDI

-629 NVNVSIPQTGTI
+629 NVNVNVSAP
-641 RGVWEFQKDG
+641 E
-651 FTMDSVDCDVN
+651 
-662 FTSNGN
+662 
-668 QFTSLHNSFDGN
+668 
-680 ETTMKYDTTTVWS
+680 
-693 DASGVG
+693 
-699 WVNESYRTVDFGT
+699 
-712 EFQTVPKSFIDFI
+712 
-725 TDFAQ
+725 
-730 PITPTPVLQ
+730 PTLQ
-739 EKTVAPRKTDQ
+739 EKTVAPGKTDQ

-883 STQTVTPASGK
+883 STQTITPASGK

>member
-208 EKGTYAATT
+208 EEGEYRGIDSPTFP
-217 DARYYYINKT
+217 DS
-227 VNLPSIAKG
+227 NLD
-236 SSFSFS
+236 
-242 SCGQNFNYIRF
+242 QE
-253 SATNGLQYMTNG
+253 MTFQAN
-265 SSSSETETVVVYTSS
+265 
-280 DGWINELY
+280 
-288 RYIYVSNITGQD
+288 NITYQEIRIRPARNNIIYWD
-300 TPSYLLSNALER
+300 KALEYG
-312 IAPILYTGTYT
+312 YTAY
-323 WKNEPTDPY
+323 
-332 KNILQSNFNITS
+332 
-344 NGKNYIGINI
+344 NGAWQENSADI
-354 YGSLDFRY
+354 YLHENTT
-362 VIAEGNEQ
+362 V
-370 FVYSFEGHDWGTEAF
+370 
-385 KTFAVE
+385 
-391 SDALVSAEF
+391 
-400 YNFLMKN
+400 
-407 ILNYEGETSYTIE
+407 
-420 AGTYQARD
+420 
-428 VLTSVPFPME
+428 
-438 HFAFSSN
+438 SSN
-445 GTANIGMEGV
+445 
-455 ASTYYTLRYY
+455 
-465 QTEDD
+465 
-470 YRNAYGQGGWLNQNL
+470 
-485 KMITV
+485 
-490 NSSQNVGETFY
+490 FY
-501 NWFNANFQKEE
+501 NWFTANFQKEE

-629 NVNVSIPQTGTI
+629 NVNVNVSAP
-641 RGVWEFQKDG
+641 E
-651 FTMDSVDCDVN
+651 
-662 FTSNGN
+662 
-668 QFTSLHNSFDGN
+668 
-680 ETTMKYDTTTVWS
+680 
-693 DASGVG
+693 
-699 WVNESYRTVDFGT
+699 
-712 EFQTVPKSFIDFI
+712 
-725 TDFAQ
+725 
-730 PITPTPVLQ
+730 PTLQ
-739 EKTVAPRKTDQ
+739 EKTVAPGKTDQ

-883 STQTVTPASGK
+883 STQTITPASGK

-916 ITENGTADVTQFAN
+916 ITENGPADVTQFAN

>member
-100 SPVIYKGTFTMK
+100 SPVIYKGTYTWNDTIVTYGVADISIDFISYHDTSYDMMRFTTTNLRYR
-112 PAVSFSTAYTYN
+112 STVTDITDTIY
-124 FTFSSGGTGYN
+124 TFSSNTWNNINGKNIEIGTD
-135 EIKTLSSGA
+135 ISPSSA
-144 VYYYYASGNSD
+144 F
-155 RAYSTH
+155 
-161 SGWAKSDYRYIS
+161 
-173 LSGTNSNVC
+173 
-182 TQPAYTAFM
+182 YT
-191 ANVDSFS
+191 
-198 TIDEPTTYTI
+198 
-208 EKGTYAATT
+208 
-217 DARYYYINKT
+217 
-227 VNLPSIAKG
+227 
-236 SSFSFS
+236 
-242 SCGQNFNYIRF
+242 
-253 SATNGLQYMTNG
+253 
-265 SSSSETETVVVYTSS
+265 
-280 DGWINELY
+280 
-288 RYIYVSNITGQD
+288 
-300 TPSYLLSNALER
+300 YLLSNFSSFVPTA
-312 IAPILYTGTYT
+312 
-323 WKNEPTDPY
+323 EPT
-332 KNILQSNFNITS
+332 T
-344 NGKNYIGINI
+344 
-354 YGSLDFRY
+354 
-362 VIAEGNEQ
+362 
-370 FVYSFEGHDWGTEAF
+370 
-385 KTFAVE
+385 
-391 SDALVSAEF
+391 
-400 YNFLMKN
+400 
-407 ILNYEGETSYTIE
+407 YTIE
-420 AGTYQARD
+420 AGTYQAKE
-428 VLTSVPFPME
+428 VLGATSNFTISLNFTSNGRSFSRMNTSGITRAPETTFNYDSTSVYF
-438 HFAFSSN
+438 
-445 GTANIGMEGV
+445 TD
-455 ASTYYTLRYY
+455 TKT
-465 QTEDD
+465 
-470 YRNAYGQGGWLNQNL
+470 WLNNNYRVIEIETTQ
-485 KMITV
+485 TV
-490 NSSQNVGETFY
+490 TDESFY
-501 NWFNANFQKEE
+501 NWFTANYLPKEE
-512 DLIEKELTTVD
+512 DLIEKEITTVE
-523 GITLLTSGKYCDKDI
+523 GIKLLTSGKYCEKDI

-611 AGTLSITTNG
+611 AGTLRITTNG

-641 RGVWEFQKDG
+641 RGVWEFQEDG

-662 FTSNGN
+662 FTSNGK

-693 DASGVG
+693 DASGAG

-725 TDFAQ
+725 ADFAQ

-739 EKTVAPRKTDQ
+739 EKTVNPTTSVQ
-750 EILPDEG
+750 NVTPDAN
-757 YDGLNKVTVQSVTL
+757 YDGLSKV
-771 DDLSGTDGTEQ
+771 
-782 MLNPGTGK
+782 
-790 IVKGGMA
+790 IV
-797 ELYRIQARALNLD
+797 
-810 SKTVTPTTSQQT
+810 S
-822 VTPSSGKDG
+822 
-831 LSQVTVNAIE
+831 
-841 TETKEVTPGTS
+841 
-852 EQIITPTTG
+852 
-861 KYLTSVTVGAIQTE
+861 AIQTE

-883 STQTVTPASGK
+883 STQTITPASGK

-950 DIAITNL
+950 DIAINNL

>member
-100 SPVIYKGTFTMK
+100 SPVIYKGTYTWKDTIATYGVADISIDFISYHDTSYDMMRFTTTNLRYR
-112 PAVSFSTAYTYN
+112 STVTDITDTIY
-124 FTFSSGGTGYN
+124 TFSSNTWNKINGKNIEIGTDISPSSAFY
-135 EIKTLSSGA
+135 TYLLSNFSSFVSA
-144 VYYYYASGNSD
+144 AE
-155 RAYSTH
+155 
-161 SGWAKSDYRYIS
+161 
-173 LSGTNSNVC
+173 
-182 TQPAYTAFM
+182 PA
-191 ANVDSFS
+191 
-198 TIDEPTTYTI
+198 TYTI
-208 EKGTYAATT
+208 EEGEYKG
-217 DARYYYINKT
+217 INT
-227 VNLPSIAKG
+227 PTFPESDIN
-236 SSFSFS
+236 
-242 SCGQNFNYIRF
+242 QE
-253 SATNGLQYMTNG
+253 MTFQAN
-265 SSSSETETVVVYTSS
+265 
-280 DGWINELY
+280 
-288 RYIYVSNITGQD
+288 NITYQEMRIRPARD
-300 TPSYLLSNALER
+300 NIIYWDEALEYG
-312 IAPILYTGTYT
+312 YTAY
-323 WKNEPTDPY
+323 
-332 KNILQSNFNITS
+332 
-344 NGKNYIGINI
+344 NGAWQENSADI
-354 YGSLDFRY
+354 YLHENTT
-362 VIAEGNEQ
+362 V
-370 FVYSFEGHDWGTEAF
+370 
-385 KTFAVE
+385 
-391 SDALVSAEF
+391 
-400 YNFLMKN
+400 
-407 ILNYEGETSYTIE
+407 
-420 AGTYQARD
+420 
-428 VLTSVPFPME
+428 
-438 HFAFSSN
+438 SSN
-445 GTANIGMEGV
+445 
-455 ASTYYTLRYY
+455 
-465 QTEDD
+465 
-470 YRNAYGQGGWLNQNL
+470 
-485 KMITV
+485 
-490 NSSQNVGETFY
+490 FY
-501 NWFNANFQKEE
+501 NWFTANFQKEE

-550 GNIRSGVQILGVTGN
+550 GNIRSGVQILGITGN
-565 YAGEGVTLQ
+565 YAGEGVTLQEKTVNPTTSVQNVTPDANYDGLSKVTVNAIQTQTKSATPTKEAQNITPDSGKFLSSVSVASIPEEYIIPAGEISITQNGSVSVKNYETANVNVAAPEPALQ

-629 NVNVSIPQTGTI
+629 NVNVNVSAP
-641 RGVWEFQKDG
+641 E
-651 FTMDSVDCDVN
+651 
-662 FTSNGN
+662 
-668 QFTSLHNSFDGN
+668 
-680 ETTMKYDTTTVWS
+680 
-693 DASGVG
+693 
-699 WVNESYRTVDFGT
+699 
-712 EFQTVPKSFIDFI
+712 
-725 TDFAQ
+725 
-730 PITPTPVLQ
+730 PTLQ
-739 EKTVAPRKTDQ
+739 EKTVAPGKTDQ

-883 STQTVTPASGK
+883 STQTITPASGK

>member
-208 EKGTYAATT
+208 E
-217 DARYYYINKT
+217 
-227 VNLPSIAKG
+227 
-236 SSFSFS
+236 
-242 SCGQNFNYIRF
+242 
-253 SATNGLQYMTNG
+253 
-265 SSSSETETVVVYTSS
+265 E
-280 DGWINELY
+280 
-288 RYIYVSNITGQD
+288 
-300 TPSYLLSNALER
+300 
-312 IAPILYTGTYT
+312 
-323 WKNEPTDPY
+323 
-332 KNILQSNFNITS
+332 
-344 NGKNYIGINI
+344 
-354 YGSLDFRY
+354 
-362 VIAEGNEQ
+362 
-370 FVYSFEGHDWGTEAF
+370 
-385 KTFAVE
+385 
-391 SDALVSAEF
+391 
-400 YNFLMKN
+400 
-407 ILNYEGETSYTIE
+407 
-420 AGTYQARD
+420 GTYQARD
-428 VLTSVPFPME
+428 VLTSVPFSME

-445 GTANIGMEGV
+445 GLANIGMEGV

-470 YRNAYGQGGWLNQNL
+470 YRNAYGQGGWLNQDL
-485 KMITV
+485 RIITV
-490 NSSQNVGETFY
+490 NSPQNVGETFY
-501 NWFNANFQKEE
+501 NWFTANFQKEE

-739 EKTVAPRKTDQ
+739 EKTVAPRKTDH

-883 STQTVTPASGK
+883 STQTITPASGK

>member
-1 MANTDPRYYYFN
+1 M
-13 KTLSFSDT
+13 
-21 GDWYMKGNIECNG
+21 
-34 VRYDQIR
+34 
-41 FSSNFVVYES
+41 
-51 FDNEGMPDVTTE
+51 
-63 VYNNGKW
+63 
-70 VNEIYRYVYVPDI
+70 
-83 TGGDVP
+83 
-89 NRILNNAIEST
+89 
-100 SPVIYKGTFTMK
+100 
-112 PAVSFSTAYTYN
+112 
-124 FTFSSGGTGYN
+124 
-135 EIKTLSSGA
+135 
-144 VYYYYASGNSD
+144 
-155 RAYSTH
+155 
-161 SGWAKSDYRYIS
+161 
-173 LSGTNSNVC
+173 
-182 TQPAYTAFM
+182 
-191 ANVDSFS
+191 
-198 TIDEPTTYTI
+198 
-208 EKGTYAATT
+208 ATT

-323 WKNEPTDPY
+323 WVNKPSAFTSNSSFYFTFVSDDVDYQQILFTSDGDIEYKDLMDGIEIVYNPENGWGKNEWKEIYINGEVPNVNVTFYNNFLSNIASFSTVNEPT
-332 KNILQSNFNITS
+332 T
-344 NGKNYIGINI
+344 
-354 YGSLDFRY
+354 
-362 VIAEGNEQ
+362 
-370 FVYSFEGHDWGTEAF
+370 
-385 KTFAVE
+385 
-391 SDALVSAEF
+391 
-400 YNFLMKN
+400 
-407 ILNYEGETSYTIE
+407 YTIE
-420 AGTYQARD
+420 EGEYRGIDSPTFPDSNLDQEMTFQANNITYQEMRIRPARNNIIYWD
-428 VLTSVPFPME
+428 EALEYGYTAYNGAWQENSADIYLHENTTV
-438 HFAFSSN
+438 SSN
-445 GTANIGMEGV
+445 
-455 ASTYYTLRYY
+455 
-465 QTEDD
+465 
-470 YRNAYGQGGWLNQNL
+470 
-485 KMITV
+485 
-490 NSSQNVGETFY
+490 FY
-501 NWFNANFQKEE
+501 NWFTANFQKEE

-574 EKTVTPTKSVQ
+574 EKTVNPTTSVQNVTPDANYDGLSKVIVNAIQTQTKSATPTKEAQNITPDSGKFLSSVSVASIPEEYIIPAGEISITQNGSVSVKNYETANVNVAAPEPALQEKTVTPTKSVQ

-629 NVNVSIPQTGTI
+629 NVNVNVSAP
-641 RGVWEFQKDG
+641 E
-651 FTMDSVDCDVN
+651 
-662 FTSNGN
+662 
-668 QFTSLHNSFDGN
+668 
-680 ETTMKYDTTTVWS
+680 
-693 DASGVG
+693 
-699 WVNESYRTVDFGT
+699 
-712 EFQTVPKSFIDFI
+712 
-725 TDFAQ
+725 
-730 PITPTPVLQ
+730 PTLQ
-739 EKTVAPRKTDQ
+739 EKTVAPGKTDQ

-883 STQTVTPASGK
+883 STQTITPASGK

>member
-198 TIDEPTTYTI
+198 TID
-208 EKGTYAATT
+208 AATT

-288 RYIYVSNITGQD
+288 RYIYVSDITGQD
-300 TPSYLLSNALER
+300 TPSYLLSNAVETT
-312 IAPILYTGTYT
+312 APVLYAGTYT
-323 WKNEPTDPY
+323 WYDSLELWGTP
-332 KNILQSNFNITS
+332 SNYYDMSVAFTS
-344 NGKNYIGINI
+344 NGQKFTTFGANSTQLRYRHTNNKLYTYVYNFTTEEWSDTAYKKITL
-354 YGSLDFRY
+354 SLDTAITPDF
-362 VIAEGNEQ
+362 
-370 FVYSFEGHDWGTEAF
+370 FYSIF
-385 KTFAVE
+385 KNFACFA
-391 SDALVSAEF
+391 SD
-400 YNFLMKN
+400 
-407 ILNYEGETSYTIE
+407 ETPPSTTYIIE
-420 AGTYQARD
+420 AGEYRGISSPTFPDSNLDQEMTFHANNITYQEMRIRPARNNIIYWD
-428 VLTSVPFPME
+428 EALEYGYTAYNGAWQENSADIYLHENTTV
-438 HFAFSSN
+438 SSN
-445 GTANIGMEGV
+445 
-455 ASTYYTLRYY
+455 
-465 QTEDD
+465 
-470 YRNAYGQGGWLNQNL
+470 
-485 KMITV
+485 
-490 NSSQNVGETFY
+490 FY
-501 NWFNANFQKEE
+501 NWFTANFQKEE

-574 EKTVTPTKSVQ
+574 EKTVNPTTSVQNVTPDANYDGLSKVIVNAIQTQTKSATPTKEAQNITPDSGKFLSSVSVASIPEEYIIPAGEISITQNGSVSVKNFETANVNVAAPEPALQEKTVTPTKSVQ

-629 NVNVSIPQTGTI
+629 NVNVNVSAP
-641 RGVWEFQKDG
+641 E
-651 FTMDSVDCDVN
+651 
-662 FTSNGN
+662 
-668 QFTSLHNSFDGN
+668 
-680 ETTMKYDTTTVWS
+680 
-693 DASGVG
+693 
-699 WVNESYRTVDFGT
+699 
-712 EFQTVPKSFIDFI
+712 
-725 TDFAQ
+725 
-730 PITPTPVLQ
+730 PTLQ
-739 EKTVAPRKTDQ
+739 EKTVAPGKTDQ

-883 STQTVTPASGK
+883 STQTITPASGK

>member
-100 SPVIYKGTFTMK
+100 SPVIYKGTYTWNDTIATYGVADISIDFISYHDTSYDMMRFTTTNLRYR
-112 PAVSFSTAYTYN
+112 STVTDITDTIY
-124 FTFSSGGTGYN
+124 TFSSNTWNKINGKNIEIGTDISPSSAFY
-135 EIKTLSSGA
+135 TYLLSNFSSFVSA
-144 VYYYYASGNSD
+144 AE
-155 RAYSTH
+155 
-161 SGWAKSDYRYIS
+161 
-173 LSGTNSNVC
+173 
-182 TQPAYTAFM
+182 PA
-191 ANVDSFS
+191 
-198 TIDEPTTYTI
+198 TYTI
-208 EKGTYAATT
+208 EEGEYKG
-217 DARYYYINKT
+217 INT
-227 VNLPSIAKG
+227 PTFPESDIN
-236 SSFSFS
+236 
-242 SCGQNFNYIRF
+242 QE
-253 SATNGLQYMTNG
+253 MTFQAN
-265 SSSSETETVVVYTSS
+265 
-280 DGWINELY
+280 
-288 RYIYVSNITGQD
+288 NITYQEMRIRPARD
-300 TPSYLLSNALER
+300 NIIYWDEALEYG
-312 IAPILYTGTYT
+312 YTAY
-323 WKNEPTDPY
+323 
-332 KNILQSNFNITS
+332 
-344 NGKNYIGINI
+344 NGAWQENSADI
-354 YGSLDFRY
+354 YLHENTT
-362 VIAEGNEQ
+362 V
-370 FVYSFEGHDWGTEAF
+370 
-385 KTFAVE
+385 
-391 SDALVSAEF
+391 
-400 YNFLMKN
+400 
-407 ILNYEGETSYTIE
+407 
-420 AGTYQARD
+420 
-428 VLTSVPFPME
+428 
-438 HFAFSSN
+438 SSN
-445 GTANIGMEGV
+445 
-455 ASTYYTLRYY
+455 
-465 QTEDD
+465 
-470 YRNAYGQGGWLNQNL
+470 
-485 KMITV
+485 
-490 NSSQNVGETFY
+490 FY
-501 NWFNANFQKEE
+501 NWFTANFQKEE

-574 EKTVTPTKSVQ
+574 EKTVNPTTSVQNVTPDANYDGLSKVIVSAIQTQTKSATPTKGAQNITPDSGKFLSSVSVASIPEEYIIPAGEISITQNGSVSVKNFETANVNVAAPEPALQEKTVTPTKSVQ

-629 NVNVSIPQTGTI
+629 NVNVNVSAP
-641 RGVWEFQKDG
+641 E
-651 FTMDSVDCDVN
+651 
-662 FTSNGN
+662 
-668 QFTSLHNSFDGN
+668 
-680 ETTMKYDTTTVWS
+680 
-693 DASGVG
+693 
-699 WVNESYRTVDFGT
+699 
-712 EFQTVPKSFIDFI
+712 
-725 TDFAQ
+725 
-730 PITPTPVLQ
+730 PTLQ
-739 EKTVAPRKTDQ
+739 EKTVAPGKTDQ

-883 STQTVTPASGK
+883 STQTITPASGK

-916 ITENGTADVTQFAN
+916 ITENGTADVTQFAS

>member
-1 MANTDPRYYYFN
+1 MANTAPRYYYFN

-208 EKGTYAATT
+208 EEGEYRGIDSPTFP
-217 DARYYYINKT
+217 DS
-227 VNLPSIAKG
+227 NLD
-236 SSFSFS
+236 
-242 SCGQNFNYIRF
+242 QE
-253 SATNGLQYMTNG
+253 MTFQAN
-265 SSSSETETVVVYTSS
+265 
-280 DGWINELY
+280 
-288 RYIYVSNITGQD
+288 NITYQEIRIRPARNNIIYWD
-300 TPSYLLSNALER
+300 KALEYG
-312 IAPILYTGTYT
+312 YTAY
-323 WKNEPTDPY
+323 
-332 KNILQSNFNITS
+332 
-344 NGKNYIGINI
+344 NGAWQENSADI
-354 YGSLDFRY
+354 YLHENTT
-362 VIAEGNEQ
+362 V
-370 FVYSFEGHDWGTEAF
+370 
-385 KTFAVE
+385 
-391 SDALVSAEF
+391 
-400 YNFLMKN
+400 
-407 ILNYEGETSYTIE
+407 
-420 AGTYQARD
+420 
-428 VLTSVPFPME
+428 
-438 HFAFSSN
+438 SSN
-445 GTANIGMEGV
+445 
-455 ASTYYTLRYY
+455 
-465 QTEDD
+465 
-470 YRNAYGQGGWLNQNL
+470 
-485 KMITV
+485 
-490 NSSQNVGETFY
+490 FY
-501 NWFNANFQKEE
+501 NWFTANFQKEE

-629 NVNVSIPQTGTI
+629 NVNVNVSAP
-641 RGVWEFQKDG
+641 E
-651 FTMDSVDCDVN
+651 
-662 FTSNGN
+662 
-668 QFTSLHNSFDGN
+668 
-680 ETTMKYDTTTVWS
+680 
-693 DASGVG
+693 
-699 WVNESYRTVDFGT
+699 
-712 EFQTVPKSFIDFI
+712 
-725 TDFAQ
+725 
-730 PITPTPVLQ
+730 PTLQ
-739 EKTVAPRKTDQ
+739 EKTVAPGKTDQ

-883 STQTVTPASGK
+883 STQTITPASGK

-916 ITENGTADVTQFAN
+916 ITENGPADVTQFAN

>member
-1 MANTDPRYYYFN
+1 M
-13 KTLSFSDT
+13 
-21 GDWYMKGNIECNG
+21 
-34 VRYDQIR
+34 
-41 FSSNFVVYES
+41 
-51 FDNEGMPDVTTE
+51 
-63 VYNNGKW
+63 
-70 VNEIYRYVYVPDI
+70 
-83 TGGDVP
+83 
-89 NRILNNAIEST
+89 
-100 SPVIYKGTFTMK
+100 
-112 PAVSFSTAYTYN
+112 
-124 FTFSSGGTGYN
+124 
-135 EIKTLSSGA
+135 
-144 VYYYYASGNSD
+144 
-155 RAYSTH
+155 
-161 SGWAKSDYRYIS
+161 
-173 LSGTNSNVC
+173 
-182 TQPAYTAFM
+182 
-191 ANVDSFS
+191 
-198 TIDEPTTYTI
+198 
-208 EKGTYAATT
+208 ATT

-288 RYIYVSNITGQD
+288 RYIYVSDITGQD

-312 IAPILYTGTYT
+312 IAPVLYVGTYT
-323 WKNEPTDPY
+323 WVNKPSAFTSNSSFYFTFVSDGVDYQQIRFTSDGDIEYKNLMGGIELVYNPDNGWGKAERKEIYINGEVPNVSVTFYNDFLSNIASFSTTAEPT
-332 KNILQSNFNITS
+332 T
-344 NGKNYIGINI
+344 
-354 YGSLDFRY
+354 
-362 VIAEGNEQ
+362 
-370 FVYSFEGHDWGTEAF
+370 
-385 KTFAVE
+385 
-391 SDALVSAEF
+391 
-400 YNFLMKN
+400 
-407 ILNYEGETSYTIE
+407 YTIE
-420 AGTYQARD
+420 SGTYQARD

-438 HFAFSSN
+438 HFAFSSD
-445 GTANIGMEGV
+445 GLANIGMEGV

-485 KMITV
+485 RMVTV
-490 NSSQNVGETFY
+490 NSPQNVGETFY
-501 NWFNANFQKEE
+501 NWFTANFQKEE

-883 STQTVTPASGK
+883 STQTITPASGK

>member
-100 SPVIYKGTFTMK
+100 SPVIYKGTYTWNDTIATYGVADISIDFISYHDTSYDMMRFTTTNLRYR
-112 PAVSFSTAYTYN
+112 STVTDITDTIY
-124 FTFSSGGTGYN
+124 TFSSNTWNNINGKNIEIGTDISPSSAFY
-135 EIKTLSSGA
+135 TYLLSNFSSFVSA
-144 VYYYYASGNSD
+144 AE
-155 RAYSTH
+155 
-161 SGWAKSDYRYIS
+161 
-173 LSGTNSNVC
+173 
-182 TQPAYTAFM
+182 PA
-191 ANVDSFS
+191 
-198 TIDEPTTYTI
+198 TYTI
-208 EKGTYAATT
+208 EEGEYKG
-217 DARYYYINKT
+217 INT
-227 VNLPSIAKG
+227 PTFPESDIN
-236 SSFSFS
+236 
-242 SCGQNFNYIRF
+242 QE
-253 SATNGLQYMTNG
+253 MTFQAN
-265 SSSSETETVVVYTSS
+265 
-280 DGWINELY
+280 
-288 RYIYVSNITGQD
+288 NITYQEMRIRPARD
-300 TPSYLLSNALER
+300 NIIYWDEALEYG
-312 IAPILYTGTYT
+312 YTAY
-323 WKNEPTDPY
+323 
-332 KNILQSNFNITS
+332 
-344 NGKNYIGINI
+344 NGAWQENSADI
-354 YGSLDFRY
+354 YLHENTT
-362 VIAEGNEQ
+362 V
-370 FVYSFEGHDWGTEAF
+370 
-385 KTFAVE
+385 
-391 SDALVSAEF
+391 
-400 YNFLMKN
+400 
-407 ILNYEGETSYTIE
+407 
-420 AGTYQARD
+420 
-428 VLTSVPFPME
+428 
-438 HFAFSSN
+438 SSN
-445 GTANIGMEGV
+445 
-455 ASTYYTLRYY
+455 
-465 QTEDD
+465 
-470 YRNAYGQGGWLNQNL
+470 
-485 KMITV
+485 
-490 NSSQNVGETFY
+490 FY
-501 NWFNANFQKEE
+501 NWFTANFQKEE

-574 EKTVTPTKSVQ
+574 EKTVNPTTSVQNVTPDANYDGLSKVIVSAIQTQTKSATPTKGAQNITPDSGKFLSSVSVAPIPEEYIIPAGEISITQNGSVSVKNYETANVNVAAPEPALQEKTVTPTKSVQ

-611 AGTLSITTNG
+611 AGTLRITTNG

-730 PITPTPVLQ
+730 PITPKPVLQ
-739 EKTVAPRKTDQ
+739 EKTVAPGKTDQ
-750 EILPDEG
+750 EIVPDEG

-883 STQTVTPASGK
+883 STQTITPASGK

-916 ITENGTADVTQFAN
+916 ITENGTADVTQFAS

-950 DIAITNL
+950 DIAINNL

>member
-100 SPVIYKGTFTMK
+100 SPVIYKGTYTWNDTIVTYGVADISIDFISYHDTSYDMMRFTTTNLRYR
-112 PAVSFSTAYTYN
+112 STVTDITDTIY
-124 FTFSSGGTGYN
+124 TFSSNTWNNINGKNIEIGTDISPSSAFY
-135 EIKTLSSGA
+135 TYLLSNFSSF
-144 VYYYYASGNSD
+144 V
-155 RAYSTH
+155 
-161 SGWAKSDYRYIS
+161 
-173 LSGTNSNVC
+173 
-182 TQPAYTAFM
+182 PTA
-191 ANVDSFS
+191 
-198 TIDEPTTYTI
+198 EPTTYTI
-208 EKGTYAATT
+208 EAGIYQAKEVLGAT
-217 DARYYYINKT
+217 
-227 VNLPSIAKG
+227 
-236 SSFSFS
+236 
-242 SCGQNFNYIRF
+242 
-253 SATNGLQYMTNG
+253 
-265 SSSSETETVVVYTSS
+265 
-280 DGWINELY
+280 
-288 RYIYVSNITGQD
+288 
-300 TPSYLLSNALER
+300 
-312 IAPILYTGTYT
+312 
-323 WKNEPTDPY
+323 
-332 KNILQSNFNITS
+332 SNFTISLNFTS
-344 NGKNYIGINI
+344 NGRSFSRMNTSGITRAPETTFNYD
-354 YGSLDFRY
+354 S
-362 VIAEGNEQ
+362 
-370 FVYSFEGHDWGTEAF
+370 
-385 KTFAVE
+385 
-391 SDALVSAEF
+391 
-400 YNFLMKN
+400 
-407 ILNYEGETSYTIE
+407 
-420 AGTYQARD
+420 
-428 VLTSVPFPME
+428 TSVYF
-438 HFAFSSN
+438 
-445 GTANIGMEGV
+445 TD
-455 ASTYYTLRYY
+455 TKT
-465 QTEDD
+465 
-470 YRNAYGQGGWLNQNL
+470 WLNNNYRVIEIETTQ
-485 KMITV
+485 TV
-490 NSSQNVGETFY
+490 TDESFY
-501 NWFNANFQKEE
+501 NWFTANYLPKEE
-512 DLIEKELTTVD
+512 DLIEKELTTVE
-523 GITLLTSGKYCDKDI
+523 GIKLLTAGKYCKKDI

-574 EKTVTPTKSVQ
+574 EKTVNPTTSVQNVTPDANYDGLSKVIVNAIQTQTKSATPTKEAQNITPDSGKFLSSVSVAPIPEEYIIPAGEISITQNGSVSVKNFETANVNVAAPEPALQEKTVTPTKIVQ

-629 NVNVSIPQTGTI
+629 NVNVNVSAP
-641 RGVWEFQKDG
+641 E
-651 FTMDSVDCDVN
+651 
-662 FTSNGN
+662 
-668 QFTSLHNSFDGN
+668 
-680 ETTMKYDTTTVWS
+680 
-693 DASGVG
+693 
-699 WVNESYRTVDFGT
+699 
-712 EFQTVPKSFIDFI
+712 
-725 TDFAQ
+725 
-730 PITPTPVLQ
+730 PTLQ
-739 EKTVAPRKTDQ
+739 EKTVAPGKTDQ

-883 STQTVTPASGK
+883 STQTITPASGK

>member
-100 SPVIYKGTFTMK
+100 SPVIYKGTYTWNDTIATYGVADISIDFISYHDTSYDMMRFTTTNLRYR
-112 PAVSFSTAYTYN
+112 STVTDITDTIY
-124 FTFSSGGTGYN
+124 TFSSNTWNNINGKNIEIGTDISPSSAFY
-135 EIKTLSSGA
+135 TYLLSNFSSFVSA
-144 VYYYYASGNSD
+144 AE
-155 RAYSTH
+155 
-161 SGWAKSDYRYIS
+161 
-173 LSGTNSNVC
+173 
-182 TQPAYTAFM
+182 PA
-191 ANVDSFS
+191 
-198 TIDEPTTYTI
+198 TYTI
-208 EKGTYAATT
+208 EEGEYKG
-217 DARYYYINKT
+217 INT
-227 VNLPSIAKG
+227 PTFPESDIN
-236 SSFSFS
+236 
-242 SCGQNFNYIRF
+242 QE
-253 SATNGLQYMTNG
+253 MTFQAN
-265 SSSSETETVVVYTSS
+265 
-280 DGWINELY
+280 
-288 RYIYVSNITGQD
+288 NITYQEMRIRPARD
-300 TPSYLLSNALER
+300 NIIYWDEALEYG
-312 IAPILYTGTYT
+312 YTAY
-323 WKNEPTDPY
+323 
-332 KNILQSNFNITS
+332 
-344 NGKNYIGINI
+344 NGAWQENSADI
-354 YGSLDFRY
+354 YLHENTT
-362 VIAEGNEQ
+362 V
-370 FVYSFEGHDWGTEAF
+370 
-385 KTFAVE
+385 
-391 SDALVSAEF
+391 
-400 YNFLMKN
+400 
-407 ILNYEGETSYTIE
+407 
-420 AGTYQARD
+420 
-428 VLTSVPFPME
+428 
-438 HFAFSSN
+438 SSN
-445 GTANIGMEGV
+445 
-455 ASTYYTLRYY
+455 
-465 QTEDD
+465 
-470 YRNAYGQGGWLNQNL
+470 
-485 KMITV
+485 
-490 NSSQNVGETFY
+490 FY
-501 NWFNANFQKEE
+501 NWFTANFQKEE

-523 GITLLTSGKYCDKDI
+523 GITLLTSGKYCEKDI

-565 YAGEGVTLQ
+565 YAGEGVTLQEKTVNPTTSVQNVTPDANYDGLSKVIVSAIQTQTKSATPTKGAQNITPDSGKFLSSVSVAPIPEEYIIPAGEISITQNGSVSVKNYETANVNVAAPEPALQ

-883 STQTVTPASGK
+883 STQTITPASGK